1 MKPFLRA
8 VASSAFALVILGVP
22 VQAVVA
28 SGFAIY
34 LADVNTGAIRQFN
47 AAGQG
52 SAFGNVGQ
60 VNPVGL
66 AVDAAGNL
74 YVANRSGGV
83 SGSIDRFTPSGTLSL
98 FSSQMDFP
106 SKLAFDPSG
115 NLYAGMV
122 GNNTI
127 SEFNASGQATTFASS
142 GLNGPIPLA
151 FDHNGNL
158 YVGNTGNST
167 IMRFGPNGQPQL
179 FATSGLY
186 PYGMTFD
193 NAGNL
198 YVANFGD
205 NTIQKIDPTGH
216 STTFAG
222 FGSGINAPV
231 DVAFDG
237 VNNLYVLNLGNNT
250 IEKFD
255 LAGNGTLFANTGM
268 DHPESLAI
276 RMVPEPGSALLS
288 LGVGVLVLGQ
298 RLRRRTRL

>member
-1 MKPFLRA
+1 VNPLLRA
-8 VASSAFALVILGVP
+8 VVSSASWL
-22 VQAVVA
+22 AVFSLPTQVAVA

-34 LADVNTGAIRQFN
+34 LADLNTGEIRQFN

-52 SAFGNVGQ
+52 SAFGSVGL

-83 SGSIDRFTPSGTLSL
+83 SGTIDRFTPDGTLSL
-98 FSSQMDFP
+98 FSSDMDFP
-106 SKLAFDPSG
+106 SKLAFDAGGS
-115 NLYAGMV
+115 LYAGMV

-127 SEFNASGQATTFASS
+127 SKFNASGQATVFASS

-151 FDHNGNL
+151 FDQNGYL

-167 IMRFGPNGQPQL
+167 IMKFGPDGQPQL
-179 FATSGLY
+179 FASSGLY

-205 NTIQKIDPTGH
+205 NTIQKIDPAGH
-216 STTFAG
+216 STIFAG
-222 FGSGINAPV
+222 LSSGISAPV
-231 DVAFDG
+231 DIAFDG
-237 VNNLYVLNLGNNT
+237 LANLYVLNLGNNT

-255 LAGNGTLFANTGM
+255 LAGNGTWFANTGLT
-268 DHPESLAI
+268 HPESLAVQ
-276 RMVPEPGSALLS
+276 MVPEPGSASLALGAAVILLAR
-288 LGVGVLVLGQ
+288 
-298 RLRRRTRL
+298 RLRRRSR

>member
-1 MKPFLRA
+1 MNPLLRA
-8 VASSAFALVILGVP
+8 VVSSASRLAAFILPTQV
-22 VQAVVA
+22 AIA

-34 LADVNTGAIRQFN
+34 VADVNTGVIRQFN

-52 SAFGNVGQ
+52 SPFGNVGL

-66 AVDAAGNL
+66 AIDAAGNL
-74 YVANRSGGV
+74 FVANRSGGV
-83 SGSIDRFTPSGTLSL
+83 SGTIDRFTPDGTLSL
-98 FSSQMDFP
+98 FSSDTDFP
-106 SKLAFDPSG
+106 SKLAFDASG

-127 SEFNASGQATTFASS
+127 SRFNASGQATVFASS

-167 IMRFGPNGQPQL
+167 IMKFGPDGQPQF

-186 PYGMTFD
+186 PYGLTFD

-205 NTIQKIDPTGH
+205 NTIQKIDPAGH
-216 STTFAG
+216 STIFAD
-222 FGSGINAPV
+222 FGSGISAPV
-231 DVAFDG
+231 DIAFDG
-237 VNNLYVLNLGNNT
+237 LANLYVLNLGNNT

-255 LAGNGTLFANTGM
+255 LAGNGTWFANAGLN
-268 DHPESLAI
+268 HPESLAI
-276 RMVPEPGSALLS
+276 QMVPEPGSALLP
-288 LGVGVLVLGQ
+288 LGAAVTLLG
-298 RLRRRTRL
+298 RGLRRRSR